1 MSPEAILSAG
11 RLAVTSVNMVT
22 EIFPVFLPQC
32 HICTEDLEVLKHL
45 SYGVVLESTS
55 NGTKHLPETPD
66 AFLFFFS
73 LQSLYWL
80 KNIYNIIDQNHKL
93 YIQIY

>member
-1 MSPEAILSAG
+1 VSPEAILSAG

-45 SYGVVLESTS
+45 SYGVALESTS

-66 AFLFFFS
+66 AFLFFFFTTKS
-73 LQSLYWL
+73 LLAEKYL
-80 KNIYNIIDQNHKL
+80 
-93 YIQIY
+93 